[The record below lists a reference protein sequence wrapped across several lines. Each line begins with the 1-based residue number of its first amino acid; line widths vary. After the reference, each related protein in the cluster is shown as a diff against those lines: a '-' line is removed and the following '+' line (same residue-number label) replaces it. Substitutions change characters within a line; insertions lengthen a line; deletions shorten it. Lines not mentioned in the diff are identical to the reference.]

1 MRTRLMI
8 AAMMTAALVAP
19 QALAQMPAKGDKPA
33 MPMAGDADMDKY
45 YAAMQERYKKM
56 QDQMGRLGKAKDPKE
71 RQKIL
76 EEHWKTMHEG
86 MDTMMG
92 RGGMG
97 HGMMMGG
104 MSSGGGMG
112 QGGKMGPGAGMG
124 PGTGMGPGAGMGSM
138 SPDMLN
144 QRQRRI
150 EQRMDMM
157 QMMMDQ
163 MMQHQGISGQMPGAK

>member
-1 MRTRLMI
+1 MI
-8 AAMMTAALVAP
+8 AAMMAAALSAP
-19 QALAQMPAKGDKPA
+19 QAFAQTPDKADAKAAPTA
-33 MPMAGDADMDKY
+33 SDADMDKY

-56 QDQMGRLGKAKDPKE
+56 QNMMERLGKTKDPKE

-86 MDTMMG
+86 MNMMMG

-97 HGMMMGG
+97 RGMMMGG
-104 MSSGGGMG
+104 MGMMGSGGGMG
-112 QGGKMGPGAGMG
+112 PGGRMGPGGPMG
-124 PGTGMGPGAGMGSM
+124 QAPM
-138 SPDMLN
+138 SQEMMN
-144 QRQRRI
+144 QRQRRM

-163 MMQHQGISGQMPGAK
+163 MMQHQGMSAPAPAAK

>member
-1 MRTRLMI
+1 MHTRLMI
-8 AAMMTAALVAP
+8 TAMMAAALSVP
-19 QALAQMPAKGDKPA
+19 LAFAETPAKTDKAATPA
-33 MPMAGDADMDKY
+33 ASDAEMDKY

-56 QDQMGRLGKAKDPKE
+56 QDQMARLNKTTDPKE

-97 HGMMMGG
+97 YGMMGG
-104 MSSGGGMG
+104 KGMMGPGGGGMG
-112 QGGKMGPGAGMG
+112 MGPGGRMGAGPGPGMG
-124 PGTGMGPGAGMGSM
+124 PMTPEMI
-138 SPDMLN
+138 DL
-144 QRQRRI
+144 RQRRM

-163 MMQHQGISGQMPGAK
+163 LIQRQGVSGPAAAKPK

>member
-1 MRTRLMI
+1 MRTPLMI
-8 AAMMTAALVAP
+8 AAMLTAALSAP
-19 QALAQMPAKGDKPA
+19 LAFAQTPAKTGKAAPPA
-33 MPMAGDADMDKY
+33 ASDAEMDKY

-56 QDQMGRLGKAKDPKE
+56 QDQMARLSKTTDPKE

-97 HGMMMGG
+97 RGMMMGG
-104 MSSGGGMG
+104 MGTMSPGGGGGMG
-112 QGGKMGPGAGMG
+112 MGPGGRMGAGPGPGMG
-124 PGTGMGPGAGMGSM
+124 PM
-138 SPDMLN
+138 SPEMLE
-144 QRQRRI
+144 QRQRRM

-163 MMQHQGISGQMPGAK
+163 MMQHQGRSGPMPPAK

>member
-1 MRTRLMI
+1 MI
-8 AAMMTAALVAP
+8 AAMMAAALSTP
-19 QALAQMPAKGDKPA
+19 LAFAQTPAKTDKAATPA
-33 MPMAGDADMDKY
+33 ASDAEMDKY

-56 QDQMGRLGKAKDPKE
+56 QDQMARLSKTTDPKE

-97 HGMMMGG
+97 RGMMMGG
-104 MSSGGGMG
+104 MGMMGPGGGGMG
-112 QGGKMGPGAGMG
+112 VGPGGRMGAGPGPGMG
-124 PGTGMGPGAGMGSM
+124 PM
-138 SPDMLN
+138 SPEMME
-144 QRQRRI
+144 QRQRRM

-163 MMQHQGISGQMPGAK
+163 MMQHQGRSGPMPGAK